1 MRELDEKEV
10 AIKSVQEEAARL
22 MFKNHPARPTIEVRP
37 FVFYTPLHLA

>member
-22 MFKNHPARPTIEVRP
+22 MLNHPARPTIEVRP